1 VCPASVLPDAKR
13 GWIIPIGGGEKKVR
27 SSKILGRFAGLCGGE
42 TARIAVIPT
51 ASELDDAGHRYL
63 SVFRDLGVGR
73 AEILPLE
80 TREDCEDRTWLAK
93 LEDASG
99 IFFTGGNQLRLST
112 TIGGTSVARLI
123 RQKNA
128 GGVSIA
134 GTSAG
139 AAFVCEHMIAFGKSG
154 ATPRSGMAT
163 LAPGLGLTNRVIVDQ
178 HFRQRDRI
186 GRLLSALAYNPFAT
200 GFGID
205 EDTAAFIGP
214 DDVVE
219 VLGSG
224 GLTVIDPS
232 KLQFSSM
239 DTARMGQ
246 AISLIGLNL
255 HILLEGDRYD
265 LHGPG
270 RTGDFHEDPRNL
282 GISRAKYIRPFPGH
296 SPSGRH
302 QRPRGLALGTIGPI
316 LRRGLAGG
324 LAGLARPWLLFWCA
338 RRLRQA
344 PQGRRGHLDGP
355 YLGACGDRAA
365 ERGRRR
371 GHLRQDQGRGRD
383 RRLQHDL

>member
-1 VCPASVLPDAKR
+1 MEAPFVCPASVPHDAKR

-51 ASELDDAGHRYL
+51 ASELADAGHRYL
-63 SVFRDLGVGR
+63 SVFRDLGVGS

-80 TREDCEDRTWLAK
+80 TREDCEDWTWLAK

-128 GGVSIA
+128 GGVPIA

-265 LHGPG
+265 LH
-270 RTGDFHEDPRNL
+270 NKV
-282 GISRAKYIRPFPGH
+282 AK
-296 SPSGRH
+296 
-302 QRPRGLALGTIGPI
+302 A
-316 LRRGLAGG
+316 A
-324 LAGLARPWLLFWCA
+324 A
-338 RRLRQA
+338 QA
-344 PQGRRGHLDGP
+344 
-355 YLGACGDRAA
+355 DR
-365 ERGRRR
+365 
-371 GHLRQDQGRGRD
+371 
-383 RRLQHDL
+383 